1 MYWWKVNMFTIVYT
15 AFSIYFHFHC
25 ILHPQTT
32 QLTVFPKFHCLKRK
46 HAPSHALNIWKFW
59 DLCSQCRY
67 QHQHEIQHKIYVF
80 LLMISSE
87 TRLIMHHTAKF
98 ILKTT
103 YKKIKNTIKV
113 NVLKGILHIL
123 RKNTAEM
130 YIFFMDILQYHSFQ
144 QQILNFP
151 DTCFTTTI

>member
-1 MYWWKVNMFTIVYT
+1 MICNVLMKSQHVHN
-15 AFSIYFHFHC
+15 SIYSIFNLFSFPLHFASTFNPANSVSKVP
-25 ILHPQTT
+25 LS
-32 QLTVFPKFHCLKRK
+32 KKRK
-46 HAPSHALNIWKFW
+46 HAPSHALNIWKSW

-103 YKKIKNTIKV
+103 YKEIKNIIKV
-113 NVLKGILHIL
+113 NVLKGVLHIL
-123 RKNTAEM
+123 WKNTAEM
-130 YIFFMDILQYHSFQ
+130 YLSCTFCSITH
-144 QQILNFP
+144 LNSKY
-151 DTCFTTTI
+151 

>member
-1 MYWWKVNMFTIVYT
+1 
-15 AFSIYFHFHC
+15 
-25 ILHPQTT
+25 
-32 QLTVFPKFHCLKRK
+32 
-46 HAPSHALNIWKFW
+46 
-59 DLCSQCRY
+59 
-67 QHQHEIQHKIYVF
+67 
-80 LLMISSE
+80 MISSE
-87 TRLIMHHTAKF
+87 TRLIMHNTEKF

-103 YKKIKNTIKV
+103 YTKLKNTIKV
-113 NVLKGILHIL
+113 NVLKGVLHIL